1 MRISGERIK
10 RTRLIQTERYVV
22 AVDVEMVIPADD
34 PSEPCYEAETVKFL
48 QEVKE
53 ARRARRIELVETA
66 WQGLHGGWCGLS
78 DRRLTRRCSWAGG

>member
-1 MRISGERIK
+1 MQVSGERIK

-22 AVDVEMVIPADD
+22 AVEVAMVIPADD

-53 ARRARRIELVETA
+53 RAERDDVSWLK
-66 WQGLHGGWCGLS
+66 QHGKVYAAVG
-78 DRRLTRRCSWAGG
+78 AA